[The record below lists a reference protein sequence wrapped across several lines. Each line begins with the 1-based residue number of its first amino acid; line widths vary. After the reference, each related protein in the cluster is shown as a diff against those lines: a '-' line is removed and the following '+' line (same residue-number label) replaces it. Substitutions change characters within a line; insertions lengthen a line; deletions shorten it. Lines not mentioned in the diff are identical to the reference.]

1 MTGRHLQKPHTGQ
14 AVKVLQKLEQ
24 KGEITARTA
33 GKQIVYHT
41 PQKPTDSITPESIAL
56 IKSEINEFQTQL
68 SSIKAEE
75 KKARASLSA
84 LKAKPRIAELQH
96 DIQRLG
102 CERDDMQAR
111 LTKLNGVPETTAMA
125 IQITPEERSQLEQE
139 WKIWYRQATIRRRIC
154 RKMWDRCSEVLPENT
169 SVLELWVNIPPR
181 LPYHQLFA
189 NILLTWLQE
198 SLGLEG
204 ALQ

>member
-1 MTGRHLQKPHTGQ
+1 
-14 AVKVLQKLEQ
+14 
-24 KGEITARTA
+24 
-33 GKQIVYHT
+33 
-41 PQKPTDSITPESIAL
+41 L
-56 IKSEINEFQTQL
+56 IKFEINELQTQL

-84 LKAKPRIAELQH
+84 LKAKPRIVELQQ

-111 LTKLNGVPETTAMA
+111 LAKLNEGPEVTVTATATATAMTMAMA

-181 LPYHQLFA
+181 LPYHQWFA
-189 NILLTWLQE
+189 NALLTWLQE